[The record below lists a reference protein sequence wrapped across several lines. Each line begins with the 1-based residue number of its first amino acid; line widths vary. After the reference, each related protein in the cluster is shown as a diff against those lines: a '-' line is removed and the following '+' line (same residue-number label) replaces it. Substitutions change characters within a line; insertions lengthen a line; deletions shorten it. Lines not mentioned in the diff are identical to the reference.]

1 MVLTVA
7 HLVAKFQI
15 FRAERSAVP
24 RFHRVVPANYGKDH
38 ISGDDDI
45 VAVPNAIVMGTWGQ
59 LGDVPVVEEISSRAE
74 SMEMVMSL

>member
-45 VAVPNAIVMGTWGQ
+45 VAVPNAIVMGSLLVTDRKT
-59 LGDVPVVEEISSRAE
+59 LAVRGDSLEMYRWSRK
-74 SMEMVMSL
+74 